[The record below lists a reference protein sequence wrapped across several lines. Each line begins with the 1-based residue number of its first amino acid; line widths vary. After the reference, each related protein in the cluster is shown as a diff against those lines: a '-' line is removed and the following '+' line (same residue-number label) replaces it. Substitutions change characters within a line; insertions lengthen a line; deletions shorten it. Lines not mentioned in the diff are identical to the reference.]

1 MPGMPSMANTPPGPD
16 MPSMDGAKHVTGGS
30 TDQGTLHDQ
39 SGNGSFLTVAQR
51 DRAAVGLT
59 QGEKRPQEY
68 APLIDQYLKNL
79 ADQSSSE
86 SQ

>member
-1 MPGMPSMANTPPGPD
+1 
-16 MPSMDGAKHVTGGS
+16 MPSMDGAKTVTGGS
-30 TDQGTLHDQ
+30 TDKGTMHDGP
-39 SGNGSFLTVAQR
+39 SGGSKFISVNGR
-51 DRAAVGLT
+51 DRDVVTLT

-79 ADQSSSE
+79 ADQSSSA